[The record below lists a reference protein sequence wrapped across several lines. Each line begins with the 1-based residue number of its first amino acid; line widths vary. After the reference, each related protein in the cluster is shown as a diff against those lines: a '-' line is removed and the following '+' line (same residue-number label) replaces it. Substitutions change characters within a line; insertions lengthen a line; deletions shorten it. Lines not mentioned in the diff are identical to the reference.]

1 MADAALADLRA
12 VTCECAA
19 TASGF
24 SPEQSA
30 EAAALPN
37 VLRAPYATSA
47 TAELRLKRR
56 APQLPQLPAELMV
69 EVFQH
74 LDAQSLS
81 HLACTC

>member
-1 MADAALADLRA
+1 MADLRA